1 MATHFAYFMLFGWP
15 VVVVLLFRKLPRVE
29 ALIWSVVAGYLLLPY
44 AVQVKI
50 KMIPAFDK
58 DLIPILAAGL
68 MLLVVPASRGPRR
81 LGAAPPPAA
90 TPAATTPVAATARAG
105 ANPYA
110 RRADP
115 DTHPGPAQGAPDPG
129 EALPRWP
136 GRVMNLLLLVY
147 LVSPF
152 VTVMMNGDPVVV
164 GDNVRV
170 IAGLTLYDG
179 FSTLSGAL
187 VAVLPFLIARRHLAS
202 SESHVALLRILC
214 AGALLYSLPVLYE
227 WRMSPQLAKEVYGFL
242 AQKFAQAA
250 RDGGFRPVVF
260 LQHGLW
266 LALFIATAAIG
277 CFALWRHMGALG
289 RKSRW
294 AAAGVYL
301 AVVLVLC
308 HSAGALAE
316 FLLML
321 PAVAFLSVRGQL
333 VMAAA
338 VAAVVLLYPALRGS
352 GLIPADEVATFVQHN
367 ISAERAQ
374 SLAFRLKNE
383 DLLMAR
389 ADQKP
394 ISGWGGWG
402 RAVLHDARGQDI
414 TVTDGMWIIVVGT
427 AGWLGYIG
435 NFGLLGMPILLMA
448 AMARRMKASFATAGL
463 AVLLAANLM
472 DMIMNATQTPLTWM
486 VAGAL
491 AGRLTLGARPVAAR
505 APAAAGRRGLA
516 TGGVPGAARAAAGT
530 LR

>member
-1 MATHFAYFMLFGWP
+1 MANHFAYLVLFGWP
-15 VVVVLLFRKLPRVE
+15 VVVFLLFRKLPRVE
-29 ALIWSVVAGYLLLPY
+29 ALIWSIVAGYLLLPFG
-44 AVQVKI
+44 VEVKI

-58 DLIPILAAGL
+58 DLIPALAAGL
-68 MLLVVPASRGPRR
+68 MLLVFPASRSPRR
-81 LGAAPPPAA
+81 PGGP
-90 TPAATTPVAATARAG
+90 ARA
-105 ANPYA
+105 A
-110 RRADP
+110 
-115 DTHPGPAQGAPDPG
+115 PGPAPAPASGSAAAAAPASRHARPRAAARPDPAEPAAAAG
-129 EALPRWP
+129 ALPRWP
-136 GRVMNLLLLVY
+136 VLVMNLLLLAY
-147 LVSPF
+147 LASPF

-170 IAGLTLYDG
+170 IAGLKVYDG
-179 FSTLSGAL
+179 FSMLSAAL
-187 VAVLPFLIARRHLAS
+187 VALLPFLLARRHLAS
-202 SESHVALLRILC
+202 PESHVALLRILC
-214 AGALLYSLPVLYE
+214 TAALLYSLPVLYE
-227 WRMSPQLAKEVYGFL
+227 WRMSPQLAKDFYGFL
-242 AQKFAQAA
+242 AQRFNQAV

-266 LALFIATAAIG
+266 LAIFLATAAIG
-277 CFALWRHMGALG
+277 CFALWRHLGALG
-289 RKSRW
+289 RKTRW
-294 AAAGVYL
+294 AAAGLYL

-333 VMAAA
+333 VMAAV
-338 VAAVVLLYPALRGS
+338 VATVVLLYPALRGAD
-352 GLIPADEVATFVQHN
+352 LIPADEVASFVQHN
-367 ISAERAQ
+367 LSADRAQ

-383 DLLMAR
+383 DLLLAR

-394 ISGWGGWG
+394 VSGWGGWG

-414 TVTDGMWIIVVGT
+414 TVTDGMWIIVVGM

-448 AMARRMKASFATAGL
+448 MVSRRLNASFATAGL

-486 VAGAL
+486 IAGAL
-491 AGRLTLGARPVAAR
+491 AGRF
-505 APAAAGRRGLA
+505 APALQPATAPDPADRRQTAGRRRGPA
-516 TGGVPGAARAAAGT
+516 PGAARTAAGP